1 MASFLES
8 IFGGGNNTSSSTQTI
23 DPWQKGILSN
33 NVSRAQGIADRPFE
47 SFMGQGYAPL
57 SQNQRTALTGAQ
69 NLNGAGA
76 PAIDMAI
83 NGAGGLLNYQPQNIN
98 PAMANTNTASAA
110 NYNPTMLG
118 GAPQAQAQGYNA
130 SNWNP
135 SMLGGAPQS
144 QASSANAASIARGD
158 VGNVSAGDA
167 VGGMAAYQNPWEN
180 QVVDRTLGDINRQR
194 DMALGNNQ
202 DRAIASRAFGGSRQA
217 VMDSL
222 TEGEY
227 GRIAA
232 DTAAGL
238 RAQGFNTAA
247 GYSQQDA
254 ARGLQAQSQNQNA
267 DLNVAGQ
274 NAGYNQQ
281 SGMFNATNAQNAS
294 QYNTGL
300 QAQYG
305 MSNQNAQNAA
315 GQFNAQNQTAADQ
328 YGATANNN
336 ASQYN
341 AGLASQYGMA
351 NQNAANSAGQYNAG
365 NQQQANLT
373 NAAALNQGSQFNA
386 NASNQAQAQNQQAGI
401 QGAGVNA
408 NAAGLLGQFGN
419 SQFNNALGYTNALAQ
434 TGAME
439 QQAQQGQNA
448 FDYQEFMRRMGYPA
462 QGQQLINS
470 SLGLLPNGGTT
481 TTTGPGGSAVQGL
494 LGVGKTAA
502 ALGWQPFG

>member
-57 SQNQRTALTGAQ
+57 SQNQRTAMTAAQ

-76 PAIDMAI
+76 PAIDMGI
-83 NGAGGLLNYQPQNIN
+83 NGAGGLLGFQPQNIN
-98 PAMANTNTASAA
+98 PALAQTSTASAA
-110 NYNPTMLG
+110 SY
-118 GAPQAQAQGYNA
+118 
-130 SNWNP
+130 NP
-135 SMLGGAPQS
+135 SMLGGSPQS
-144 QASSANAASIARGD
+144 QAYSADAASINRGD
-158 VGNVSAGDA
+158 VRNVNAGDA
-167 VGGMAAYQNPWEN
+167 VGGMAAYQNPWES
-180 QVVDRTLGDINRQR
+180 QVVDRTLSDINRQR

-247 GYSQQDA
+247 GYAQQDA
-254 ARGLQAQSQNQNA
+254 SRGLQAQSQNQNA
-267 DLNVAGQ
+267 DLNIAGQ

-281 SGMFNATNAQNAS
+281 AGMFNASNAQNAS

-305 MSNQNAQNAA
+305 MSNQNAANTA
-315 GQFNAQNQTAADQ
+315 GQF
-328 YGATANNN
+328 
-336 ASQYN
+336 
-341 AGLASQYGMA
+341 
-351 NQNAANSAGQYNAG
+351 NAG

-373 NAAALNQGSQFNA
+373 NAAAQNQGSQFNA
-386 NASNQAQAQNQQAGI
+386 GSQNAAMAQNQQAGI
-401 QGAGVNA
+401 QGAGIQQ
-408 NAAGLLGQFGN
+408 NAAGLLGQLGQQ
-419 SQFNNALGYTNALAQ
+419 QFNNGLGYVNALTQ

-439 QQAQQGQNA
+439 QQTQQGQNA

-462 QGQQLINS
+462 QGQGLINQ
-470 SLGLLPNGGTT
+470 SLGLLPSGSTT